1 MLLLFMLLLACFWPK
16 RVQNA
21 IFSLRVAEA
30 THAYSDGAI
39 AGLLAEDPDLAAR
52 RDAAAA
58 LLDKLDRA
66 RETLDDFAAAR
77 AFDVDAPAARG

>member
-1 MLLLFMLLLACFWPK
+1 MAVDMYLVQEFGHDLA
-16 RVQNA
+16 
-21 IFSLRVAEA
+21 LRVAEA

-39 AGLLAEDPDLAAR
+39 ATLLAEDPDLAAR

-77 AFDVDAPAARG
+77 AFDAPALS

>member
-30 THAYSDGAI
+30 TRGLRGAAGMGHKRRGLGAI
-39 AGLLAEDPDLAAR
+39 ILGFVHNL
-52 RDAAAA
+52 
-58 LLDKLDRA
+58 
-66 RETLDDFAAAR
+66 
-77 AFDVDAPAARG
+77 